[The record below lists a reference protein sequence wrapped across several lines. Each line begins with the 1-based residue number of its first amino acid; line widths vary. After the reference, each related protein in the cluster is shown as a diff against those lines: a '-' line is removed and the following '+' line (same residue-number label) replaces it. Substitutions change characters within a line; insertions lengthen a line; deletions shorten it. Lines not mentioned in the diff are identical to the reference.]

1 MIIFFA
7 IVCTILFMWT
17 LWLLSKSKSYGCGC
31 ALVGMAIF
39 AFLMGRDEETGFWEI
54 ATIVIIPIAIG
65 LTVGLIYN
73 NREEKRKKAAEG
85 ARKAR
90 EAERMKKSVT
100 LSIWL
105 SEVEYW
111 LTPKEIKQI
120 PYLPNNLKLTAY
132 NDDAT
137 GKLKEIRV
145 IVDKQ
150 TVGLIPKELEGE
162 ILPLIMENRITFA
175 TFPETYYNRKRCTG
189 HVKMNLSYIPFDSDY
204 CLS

>member
-1 MIIFFA
+1 
-7 IVCTILFMWT
+7 MWT
-17 LWLLSKSKSYGCGC
+17 LWLLSKNKSYGCGC
-31 ALVGMAIF
+31 ALSGLAIL
-39 AFLMGRDEETGFWEI
+39 AFIFGWAQKDGFWEI
-54 ATIVIIPIAIG
+54 AALAIIPIAIG
-65 LTVGLIYN
+65 LTVGLIYS
-73 NREEKRKKAAEG
+73 NREEKRKKAAEE

-90 EAERMKKSVT
+90 EAERMEKSVT
-100 LSIWL
+100 RSIWL

-145 IVDKQ
+145 IVDRQ
-150 TVGLIPKELEGE
+150 TIGLIPKELEGE